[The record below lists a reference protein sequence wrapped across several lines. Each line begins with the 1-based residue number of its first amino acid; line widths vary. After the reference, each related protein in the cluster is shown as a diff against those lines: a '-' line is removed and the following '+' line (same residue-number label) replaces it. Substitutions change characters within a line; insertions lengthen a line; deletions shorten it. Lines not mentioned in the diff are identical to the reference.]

1 MKFLEFEN
9 ADLKAKLQEISTRFG
24 EQMSE
29 YDEADHKKIN
39 NQIDEDLAMI
49 QRDYEDG
56 EEIDIDS
63 IPDKLIIK
71 EEDRATDMRDFDAWL
86 RLINKE
92 RFKEGETQT
101 ERVTRR
107 HMKIGVN
114 PVKLGILN
122 NKETFT
128 DQRMF

>member
-1 MKFLEFEN
+1 
-9 ADLKAKLQEISTRFG
+9 
-24 EQMSE
+24 
-29 YDEADHKKIN
+29 
-39 NQIDEDLAMI
+39 
-49 QRDYEDG
+49 
-56 EEIDIDS
+56 
-63 IPDKLIIK
+63 
-71 EEDRATDMRDFDAWL
+71 MRDFDTWL

-128 DQRMF
+128 D